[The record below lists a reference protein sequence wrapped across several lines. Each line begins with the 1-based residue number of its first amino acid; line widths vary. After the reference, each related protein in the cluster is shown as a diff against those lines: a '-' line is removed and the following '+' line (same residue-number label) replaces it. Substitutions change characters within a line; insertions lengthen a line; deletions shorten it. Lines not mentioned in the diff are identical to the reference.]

1 MTEQK
6 FPTEFIELPSK
17 GHFYADDN
25 PLSSGKVEMKYMTAK
40 EEDILTSVNLIQQGV
55 VLEKLLESLVIDK
68 TINLNDCLTGDKN
81 AVLIAARVLAYGKN
95 YEFDYIDPITNEK
108 GRGNLDLTK
117 LKDKKVKFDKDDKGK
132 NEFDFQLP
140 ASKRVVTFKLLT
152 SADEKAIDKEL
163 KSMKKM
169 NKLTGIDPAV
179 TTRMKRAIVAVDG
192 DREITNIRKFVDTE
206 FLSIDAL
213 KFRSY
218 LADMTPDVDMVYS
231 QTISDGSEEEMTVPM
246 TVQFFWPSS

>member
-1 MTEQK
+1 MAETK
-6 FPTEFIELPSK
+6 FPTEMVNLPSK
-17 GHFYADDN
+17 GWFYDSAN
-25 PLSSGKVEMKYMTAK
+25 PLSSGEVEVKYMTAK
-40 EEDILTSVNLIQQGV
+40 EEDILTSQNLIQKGV
-55 VLEKLLESLVIDK
+55 VFDKLLDALVVSKIKLDDML
-68 TINLNDCLTGDKN
+68 IGDKN

-108 GRGNLDLTK
+108 GRGKLDLTK
-117 LKDKKVKFDKDDKGK
+117 LKDKKIKFDKDDKGK

-140 ASKRVVTFKLLT
+140 ASKRVLTFKLLT
-152 SADEKAIDKEL
+152 SGDEKAIDKEL
-163 KSMKKM
+163 KSMKKL
-169 NKLTGIDPAV
+169 NKLTGINPEI

-192 DREITNIRKFVDTE
+192 DRDVANIRKFVDNE

-213 KFRSY
+213 KFRAH

-246 TVQFFWPSS
+246 TVQFFWPAS

>member
-1 MTEQK
+1 MAETK
-6 FPTEFIELPSK
+6 FPTEMVNLPSK
-17 GHFYADDN
+17 GWFYDSAN
-25 PLSSGKVEMKYMTAK
+25 LLSSGEVEVKYMTAK
-40 EEDILTSVNLIQQGV
+40 EEDILTSQNLIKKGV
-55 VLEKLLESLVIDK
+55 VFDKLLDALVVSKIKLDDML
-68 TINLNDCLTGDKN
+68 IGDKN

-192 DREITNIRKFVDTE
+192 DREIANIRKFVDTE

-246 TVQFFWPSS
+246 TVQFFWPAS